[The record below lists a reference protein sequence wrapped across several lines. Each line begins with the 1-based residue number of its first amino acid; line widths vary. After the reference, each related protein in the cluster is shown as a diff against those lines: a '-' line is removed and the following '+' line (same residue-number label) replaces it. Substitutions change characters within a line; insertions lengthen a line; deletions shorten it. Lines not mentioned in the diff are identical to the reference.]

1 MEKRARWKRKRIKK
15 NILENIRMGNFSLTK
30 SIFML
35 VSFLLVISYLI
46 TNLENIF
53 SRQITK
59 QTNMTGID
67 SSADIWDRIFS
78 NVVGVD
84 AKWSIQKDGKIKINF
99 PYQRTDKKRR
109 VIEKG
114 SHVFYISPKFSDK
127 MPIDHE
133 IIRNMRDGSLKVEK
147 GFGYISISEGKTF
160 LQRGDISTV
169 IKKSDK
175 RWESEHRYYNKS
187 LKQKEDLTKRRNDNS
202 RYLR

>member
-99 PYQRTDKKRR
+99 PYQRTDKK
-109 VIEKG
+109 E
-114 SHVFYISPKFSDK
+114 
-127 MPIDHE
+127 E
-133 IIRNMRDGSLKVEK
+133 L
-147 GFGYISISEGKTF
+147 
-160 LQRGDISTV
+160 
-169 IKKSDK
+169 
-175 RWESEHRYYNKS
+175 
-187 LKQKEDLTKRRNDNS
+187 
-202 RYLR
+202 